1 MIPLTS
7 VLLADFYQLNML
19 QSYYEHGMTETAVF
33 EMFVRRL
40 PRDRGFLMAAGLE
53 QAVDFLENV
62 HFSGEELAWLK
73 KSGRF
78 SAACLD
84 RLAAFRFTGDI
95 HAMPEGTVFFP
106 DEPILRVTAP
116 LPEAQLVETR
126 LMNIV
131 HFQTLI
137 ASKAARMVLAGAGKT
152 LIDFGCRR
160 AHGAEAALLAAR
172 ASYIA
177 GFDGTAT
184 TLAAPLFGI
193 PIYGTLAHS
202 FIEAQDDERAAF
214 ERFAQSRPED
224 LVLLL
229 DTYDT
234 EVAAEK
240 VVAMKPWLEEK
251 GIALRG
257 VRLDSG
263 DLAEHARRVR
273 PILDAGGLEEVK
285 IFASGGIDEH
295 TLLEFTGQDAPIDGC
310 GIGTS
315 LTTAMDAPAFDCAYK
330 LQEYD
335 GKPRRKRSEGKATW
349 PGCKMVYRRAGDDG
363 VMTGD
368 ILTVEG
374 DVREGETLITP
385 VMRQGRRLGEL
396 TGLEAC
402 REHAAGNLNRLPEA
416 LGRLE
421 QDAAYP
427 VEVSAALRGMTAEV
441 DARV

>member
-1 MIPLTS
+1 
-7 VLLADFYQLNML
+7 
-19 QSYYEHGMTETAVF
+19 
-33 EMFVRRL
+33 
-40 PRDRGFLMAAGLE
+40 MAAGLE
-53 QAVDFLENV
+53 QAVDFLENL

-78 SAACLD
+78 SAAFLD
-84 RLAAFRFTGDI
+84 RLAAFRFTGDV
-95 HAMPEGTVFFP
+95 HALPEGTVFFP

-152 LIDFGCRR
+152 LVDFGCRR

-214 ERFAQSRPED
+214 ERFAQSRPEN

-234 EVAAEK
+234 EVAAGK

-295 TLLEFTGQDAPIDGC
+295 TLLEFARQDAPIDGC

-330 LQEYD
+330 IQEYD
-335 GKPRRKRSEGKATW
+335 GTPRRKRSEGKATW
-349 PGCKMVYRRAGDDG
+349 PGRKMVYRQTGDDG
-363 VMTGD
+363 VMVGD
-368 ILTVEG
+368 VLTVES
-374 DVREGETLITP
+374 DEREGEALITP
-385 VMRQGRRLGEL
+385 VMRQGRRLDAL
-396 TGLEAC
+396 AGLEAC
-402 REHAAGNLNRLPEA
+402 RQHAAGNLNRLPKA

-421 QDAAYP
+421 QAAAYP
-427 VEVSAALRGMTAEV
+427 VEVSEALRGMTAEV
-441 DARV
+441 DART